1 MNKQMLSSKN
11 DVQYFTDL
19 CKQLP
24 LLIIKTQCGLGK
36 YQFKSIGIDES
47 KLMRQKSFLNQLLQR
62 VLLIY
67 FSPAL

>member
-47 KLMRQKSFLNQLLQR
+47 KLMIKYQIIKSFFNNFL
-62 VLLIY
+62 
-67 FSPAL
+67 